1 MSRSDVVRTTL
12 RYVLAGVMVFT
23 GIVHFASTVEFF
35 KQLPTWT
42 PLREQVVWIS
52 GAIEITLGLALAFA
66 PASRRPAVG
75 LALAALFV
83 LVFPANVYQAI
94 AGTDAF
100 GLDTGVARW
109 GRLLLQPVLI
119 VWALW
124 VTQHWP
130 FEPDE
135 TPT

>member
-1 MSRSDVVRTTL
+1 VVRTTL

-23 GIVHFASTVEFF
+23 GIVHFTSTVAFF

-42 PLREQVVWIS
+42 PLREQVVWVS
-52 GAIEITLGLALAFA
+52 GAIEITLGLALVLA

-100 GLDTGVARW
+100 GLDTRVERW
-109 GRLLLQPVLI
+109 GRLLLQPLLI